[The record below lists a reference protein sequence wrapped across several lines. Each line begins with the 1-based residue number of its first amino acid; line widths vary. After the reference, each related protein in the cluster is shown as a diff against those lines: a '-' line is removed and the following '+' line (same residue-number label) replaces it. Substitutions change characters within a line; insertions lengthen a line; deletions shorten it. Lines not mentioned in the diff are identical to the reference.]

1 MKAAVGEILPDGE
14 HSRKVHAKSIHRED
28 PGRASYNGGLKSL
41 SIVVP
46 AYNEEARLPA
56 TMKRILGWL
65 AGRQLS
71 FSELLVV
78 DDGSTDRTATL
89 VEEFARTHPLVK
101 LLRNPGN
108 RGKGYAIRNGML
120 AGQGDWILYSD
131 ADMSA
136 PIEEVEKLY
145 REAQAKQAVI
155 AIGSRALD
163 RSLTAVH
170 QSAFREYSGRFFN
183 LVMRTLTGLPFDDT
197 QCGFKL
203 FRSDA
208 AKAVFSRQL
217 LDGFSFDVEDLYI
230 AQKCGLKA
238 VEVPVRWSNVEGSKV
253 RLSQGLKSFSDLL
266 RIRANGASGKYN

>member
-1 MKAAVGEILPDGE
+1 M
-14 HSRKVHAKSIHRED
+14 HAKSIHRES
-28 PGRASYNGGLKSL
+28 GRRASYNDQLDSL

-56 TMKRILGWL
+56 TMDRILDWL
-65 AGRQLS
+65 ASRRLQ

-78 DDGSTDRTATL
+78 DDGSTDGTAAL
-89 VEEFARTHPLVK
+89 VEDYSRSHPLTS

-120 AGQGDWILYSD
+120 AAKGEWILYSD
-131 ADMSA
+131 ADLSA
-136 PIEEVEKLY
+136 PIEEVDKLY
-145 REAQAKQAVI
+145 AHARAEHAVI

-170 QSAFREYSGRFFN
+170 QSGFREYSGRFFN
-183 LVMRTLTGLPFDDT
+183 LVMRSITGLPYDDT

-208 AKAVFSRQL
+208 ARTVFSRQL
-217 LDGFSFDVEDLYI
+217 LDGFSFDVEDLFI
-230 AQKCGLKA
+230 AKQCGLKA
-238 VEVPVRWSNVEGSKV
+238 IEVPVRWSNAEGSKV
-253 RLSQGLKSFSDLL
+253 RFTQGLKSFADLL
-266 RIRANGASGKYN
+266 TIRSNGASGKYK